1 MGDIA
6 AMDILQ
12 HDLKK
17 LRQDANLQQSIQDV
31 DKIIEQLE
39 RAREQIV
46 ESKQLQIRAK
56 KRISGADPPLTVKYH
71 RA

>member
-1 MGDIA
+1 
-6 AMDILQ
+6 MDILQ
-12 HDLKK
+12 HDLEK

-46 ESKQLQIRAK
+46 ESKQLQTRAK
-56 KRISGADPPLTVKYH
+56 KRIS
-71 RA
+71 

>member
-1 MGDIA
+1 
-6 AMDILQ
+6 MDILQ
-12 HDLKK
+12 HDLEK

-46 ESKQLQIRAK
+46 ESKQLQTRAK
-56 KRISGADPPLTVKYH
+56 KWISGAYLPLTVKYD
-71 RA
+71 RY